1 MQGCKYSTL
10 APSKFRIA
18 ITRKRDYIGHMNVT
32 LRESKAKLSALVER
46 ASAGEEVIITVRG
59 RPKARLC
66 PIDAEPHFESAG
78 FVRELETIQ
87 TKYRVRGK
95 KATPSETLVSK
106 LREDRL

>member
-66 PIDAEPHFESAG
+66 PIDAEPHFEGAG